1 MRFNYRTLIVW
12 LFIAVLAFVAISL
25 SRMTESAP
33 VAEINM
39 TEFRQYLMAN
49 TRVNIIKMLD
59 VLIFN
64 EFSH

>member
-39 TEFRQYLMAN
+39 TEFRQKVKN
-49 TRVNIIKMLD
+49 QEIKE
-59 VLIFN
+59 VFIAP
-64 EFSH
+64 